1 MKIVLMGV
9 SGSGKSA
16 VGRALA
22 RQLNWPLIE
31 GDDLHPPA
39 NMDKMRRGVPLDDE
53 DRRPWLET
61 LVNRMRSQDQVI
73 VACSALKQSYRDT
86 LRAAGDDVRFVFL
99 RVHRQMLAGRLA
111 RRRSHFF
118 SPTLLDSQLATLQP
132 PQTQEADAITID
144 ADASVAALAKRVIQQ
159 LQLG

>member
-22 RQLNWPLIE
+22 RQLGWPLIE
-31 GDDLHPPA
+31 GDDLHSQD
-39 NMDKMRRGVPLDDE
+39 NVDKMQRGIALDDE

-61 LVNRMRSQDQVI
+61 LVRRMGPQEHVI
-73 VACSALKQSYRDT
+73 VACSALKQDYRDK

-132 PQTQEADAITID
+132 PQAREADAITID
-144 ADASVAALAKRVIQQ
+144 ADTSVASLAKRIIQQ